1 MITVYGCA
9 NTRSQRVIWALEEA
23 GAEYDYVKVD
33 LLKGEGRKPLYLDI
47 NPTGKV
53 PAMVDG
59 SLVLSESAAICTYI
73 GDKYPESG
81 LTPSAGTP
89 ERALYNKWCCYAISE
104 LEQPL
109 WTIAKHRFA
118 IPVERRVP
126 QVIDTAQWEFSTA
139 AKALDK
145 QLADKEFILG
155 DQFTAADILIAH
167 TLGWAKA
174 YKVPIESERL
184 AAYATRTLGR
194 PALARARERES
205 QNS

>member
-1 MITVYGCA
+1 MITVYGCT
-9 NTRSQRVIWALEEA
+9 NTRSQRVVWALEEA
-23 GAEYDYVKVD
+23 LAEYDYVKVD
-33 LLKGEGRKPLYLDI
+33 LLKGEGRKPPYIEL

-53 PAMVDG
+53 PTIVDG

-73 GDKYPESG
+73 GDKFPRSC
-81 LTPSAGTP
+81 LTPPSGTP
-89 ERALYNKWCCYAISE
+89 QRALYNKWCCYVIGE

-126 QVIDTAQWEFSTA
+126 QVIDTALWEFSA
-139 AKALDK
+139 ASKVLDK
-145 QLADKEFILG
+145 ELGEREFILG

-174 YKVPIESERL
+174 YKVPVESERL
-184 AAYATRTLGR
+184 AAYAKRTQGR
-194 PALARARERES
+194 PALARAREREG
-205 QNS
+205 

>member
-9 NTRSQRVIWALEEA
+9 NTRSQRVVWALEEA
-23 GAEYDYVKVD
+23 GAEYHYVKLN
-33 LLKGEGRKPLYLDI
+33 LLKGEGRKLPYIDL
-47 NPTGKV
+47 NPIGKV
-53 PAMVDG
+53 PTIVDAD
-59 SLVLSESAAICTYI
+59 LVLTESAAICTYI
-73 GDKYPESG
+73 GDKYPDSG

-89 ERALYNKWCCYAISE
+89 ERAVYNKWCFYVIGE

-139 AKALDK
+139 AKVLDK

-174 YKVPIESERL
+174 YKVTIESERL
-184 AAYATRTLGR
+184 TAYAQRALGR